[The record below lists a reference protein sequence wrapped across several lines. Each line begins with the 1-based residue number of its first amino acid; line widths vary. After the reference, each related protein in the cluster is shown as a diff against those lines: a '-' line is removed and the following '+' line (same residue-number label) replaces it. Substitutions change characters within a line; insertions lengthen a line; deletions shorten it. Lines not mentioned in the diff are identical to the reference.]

1 MENGHRC
8 GRLNVSF
15 EDLKRALNLRQDVKI
30 VMVAQLYDQWGRDQ
44 FAINIVAA
52 DLPAIPEG
60 SMVPDYPIER
70 FRNAK

>member
-15 EDLKRALNLRQDVKI
+15 EDLKRALNLRADVKI
-30 VMVAQLYDQWGRDQ
+30 VMVAQLSDQWGHDQ
-44 FAINIVAA
+44 FAIKIVAE
-52 DLPAIPEG
+52 DLPVIPDCA
-60 SMVPDYPIER
+60 MVPDYPIER